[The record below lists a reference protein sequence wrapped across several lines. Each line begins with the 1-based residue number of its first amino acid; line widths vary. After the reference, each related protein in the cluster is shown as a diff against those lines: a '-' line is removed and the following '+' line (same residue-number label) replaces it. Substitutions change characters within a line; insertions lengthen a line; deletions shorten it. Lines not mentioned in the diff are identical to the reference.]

1 MVDKVDAPFELTIEA
16 GKTERHYWADIWR
29 FRELLYFLSW
39 RDILV
44 RYKQTAI
51 GVAWALIRPLLTM
64 LAFTIVFGH
73 LARMPSNG
81 VPYPILV
88 FAGLLPWQ
96 FFSTAFADAAASLVL
111 NANLVSKVYFPRVI
125 VPTSAIVVNAIDFAI
140 SFLFMAVLM
149 LWYGF
154 FPGWRVVLVPFFI
167 LLVCAVASAFGYWFA
182 ALNVKYRDFRYV
194 IPFFVQFGVFISPVG
209 FSSAVVPGRWRFLY
223 SLNPMV
229 GVIDGFRWALLNGRA
244 AIYWPSLL
252 LSIMLTLVLLVFG
265 IRYFRRIERT
275 LADII

>member
-1 MVDKVDAPFELTIEA
+1 MVDEVDAPFELTIEA

-64 LAFTIVFGH
+64 LTFTIVFGH

-96 FFSTAFADAAASLVL
+96 FFSAAFADAAASLVL

-140 SFLFMAVLM
+140 SFVFMAVLM
-149 LWYGF
+149 LWYRF
-154 FPGWRVVLVPFFI
+154 PPGWRVIFLPLFI

-209 FSSAVVPGRWRFLY
+209 FSSAVVPARWRFLY

-229 GVIDGFRWALLNGRA
+229 GVIDGFRWSLLNGSA
-244 AIYWPSLL
+244 AIYWPSFM
-252 LSIMLTLVLLVFG
+252 LSIVLTLALLVLG
-265 IRYFRRIERT
+265 IRYFRRTERT